1 MFFSLLPLCIA
12 PSDFAATHRQL
23 KQLLLADAALWRV
36 LQQPC
41 PVSDV
46 PSESVD
52 EASAAHALWQSVH
65 EVMTIWIEATALPV
79 SPQSPPQ
86 QSSPQS
92 SSLQPPTEET
102 PQAFPFSIRLENAAP
117 YSADPLAVQV
127 TCEEAPA
134 ADETIQRLPAAFSLQ
149 QLLANTPSAMLSS
162 VFCSL
167 FLHKHVLAFSANA
180 HKLAALYALLRAMAG
195 VIGDIVAFRRSFDRS
210 SWGSPSSPTAS
221 SAATRS
227 SPWRSISR
235 GRSGPSSPA

>member
-12 PSDFAATHRQL
+12 PSDFAATHLQL

-41 PVSDV
+41 PVPDV

-65 EVMTIWIEATALPV
+65 EVMTIWIEATAVPV
-79 SPQSPPQ
+79 SPQSSPQQSSPQSPPQ

-92 SSLQPPTEET
+92 LSLQPPTEET
-102 PQAFPFSIRLENAAP
+102 QQSFPFSIRLENAAP
-117 YSADPLAVQV
+117 YSADPFAVQV

-149 QLLANTPSAMLSS
+149 QLLASTPSAVFSS

-221 SAATRS
+221 SAAARS
-227 SPWRSISR
+227 SP
-235 GRSGPSSPA
+235 

>member
-1 MFFSLLPLCIA
+1 M
-12 PSDFAATHRQL
+12 
-23 KQLLLADAALWRV
+23 
-36 LQQPC
+36 
-41 PVSDV
+41 
-46 PSESVD
+46 D

-79 SPQSPPQ
+79 SSQSPPQ

-92 SSLQPPTEET
+92 LSLQPPTEET
-102 PQAFPFSIRLENAAP
+102 QQSFPFSIRLENAAP

-149 QLLANTPSAMLSS
+149 QLLANTPSAVLSS

-195 VIGDIVAFRRSFDRS
+195 VIGDIVTLQCSFDRS

-227 SPWRSISR
+227 SP
-235 GRSGPSSPA
+235 